1 MRDRIPALALLFASL
16 CAALL
21 PARGEFGASVG
32 GPVSPEGTPAQV
44 ALPVAMHMKNTGGN
58 DLAPNRWGVP
68 TNPGRVPGKGSGL
81 CVFTSIEMDARWQ
94 NVPELDGLQKW
105 MTMRPGGGHPAK
117 VDAVLKAFC
126 ASKGVPVPP
135 YVQVESRNLEI
146 LRLAMKTGRPCA
158 ITQGYLPGYRGRIA
172 HMVCLAHAGK
182 PGESW
187 GILDNNY
194 PGRWAWM
201 SEAEFSKSY
210 AAFGNGWAVILLSPG
225 PPPAPKE

>member
-21 PARGEFGASVG
+21 PAQGEFGASVG

-44 ALPVAMHMKNTGGN
+44 ALPVAMHMKNVGGS
-58 DLAPNRWGVP
+58 DGA
-68 TNPGRVPGKGSGL
+68 GL

-94 NVPELDGLQKW
+94 NVPELDGLQSY
-105 MTMRPGGGHPAK
+105 MRRRPGGGYPAK
-117 VDAVLKAFC
+117 VDSVLKAFC
-126 ASKGVPVPP
+126 AGKGVPVPP
-135 YVQVESRNLEI
+135 YVQVESKDLEI

-187 GILDNNY
+187 AILDNNY

-201 SEAEFSKSY
+201 SEAEFLKSY
-210 AAFGNGWAVILLSPG
+210 AAWGNGWAVILLNPG
-225 PPPAPKE
+225 PPPEPKE